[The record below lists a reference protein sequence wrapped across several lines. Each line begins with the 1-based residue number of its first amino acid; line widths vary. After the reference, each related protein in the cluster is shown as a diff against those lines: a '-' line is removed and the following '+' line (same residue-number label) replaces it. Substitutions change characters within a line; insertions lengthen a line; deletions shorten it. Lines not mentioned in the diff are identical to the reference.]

1 MGAPAHLPA
10 TVIRFIEAHIPSLA
24 HLELLLLLMQAPGR
38 WWDPPA
44 VSGELGIGTDAA
56 RRALDHLASSNL
68 LAISVTA
75 AVRYQYQPGRADL
88 AEAAAMVADTYRQ
101 HRLAVLELVARPDKR
116 GLRSFADAFRIRRDD
131 DR

>member
-1 MGAPAHLPA
+1 MGDPAQLPA
-10 TVIRFIEAHIPSLA
+10 TVIRFIEAHVPSLA

-38 WWDPPA
+38 WWDAPA
-44 VSGELGIGTDAA
+44 VAAELGIGTDAA

-68 LAISVTA
+68 LAIRVTA
-75 AVRYQYQPGRADL
+75 DVRYQYQPGRADL
-88 AEAAAMVADTYRQ
+88 AEAAAIVADTYRQ
-101 HRLAVLELVARPDKR
+101 QRLAVLEVVARPDKR